1 MTASAPTV
9 SQPEEPEDTTPGP
22 LRRAA
27 AAAVRPARAAWS
39 WCASGPV
46 SLTLA
51 VILVVARVI
60 ELLVRGTDAVARGS
74 VLAAPLE
81 GTDRPWALL
90 TAWAG
95 AGVLGPLI
103 GAVLLLTGGVL
114 LERFMGP
121 RRLALAALVGHV
133 IGVGAVVL
141 LHPVLSSIWPSWG
154 QGMGEHAMSGVALLL
169 VGSLGASSELMG
181 HTWRWRTRVL
191 LLGLLALVAA
201 VTGTASEVARLGSAL
216 AGTALGAVAWRSAQP
231 SPALGR
237 TARSSR
243 SVLAVL
249 VTGWALTIGLS
260 VISRAATGPLS
271 GARIG
276 LAGGEGALAGFGAVL
291 LALMPV
297 LLQLVLAEGLRRG
310 RRVAAI
316 GTIALQVLLAITSVL
331 SVATGQVDHDAV
343 VIPTSGP
350 WLVSSH
356 LALPLVLNLLV
367 VLLVAWSWR
376 DLGQRTSRAVLRRA
390 LGVWAATAALGA
402 VVAVVLGL
410 TDAEGFA
417 PEANAWDLF
426 WDYATR
432 LLPSSAE
439 PFLAPQL
446 IARSVLAHV
455 AVQGVPAIVWLVGA
469 GATLVAVLAPT
480 AAGGAT
486 RDDLKELVRT
496 TGAGSLGWML
506 TWPGNEARLSAD
518 GRTGFAYRTGSG
530 VALTLSDPA
539 CTAED
544 VEAAVDD
551 FTGFCHETGLIPA
564 LYSVHEP
571 VMRAARAR
579 GWTVLQVAEEAVI
592 DLPDLAFKGKAFQDV
607 RTALNHA
614 SREGITAVW
623 TTWRDAPEG
632 RRDQIRAISQAWA
645 GEKALPE
652 MGFTLGG
659 LAEIDDD
666 ETRLLLAVDEEGTVH
681 AVTSWMPVYEDGQ
694 VVGLTLDVM
703 RKRDGG
709 WRPSIE
715 YLIARAAQDAQADGL
730 RFLSLSGAPLSHSPV
745 PEGVDDAGAS
755 RFDPL
760 LDLLAGLLEPAYGFG
775 SLHSFKRK
783 FKPRSV
789 PMYLAVPDVV
799 DLPTVGL
806 AIARA
811 YVPDITPAQAARFAQ
826 VLVSRD

>member
-1 MTASAPTV
+1 MAASAPIV
-9 SQPEEPEDTTPGP
+9 SRPEEPEDTAPGP

-39 WCASGPV
+39 WCATGPV
-46 SLTLA
+46 SLALTALLL
-51 VILVVARVI
+51 IARVI
-60 ELLVRGTDAVARGS
+60 EVLARGPRAVAGGS

-81 GTDRPWALL
+81 GTERPWALL
-90 TAWAG
+90 TAWMG
-95 AGVLGPLI
+95 TGVLGPLI
-103 GAVLLLTGGVL
+103 GAVVLLTAGVL
-114 LERFMGP
+114 VERYESS
-121 RRLALAALVGHV
+121 RRFALAALVGHV
-133 IGVGAVVL
+133 IGVGGVVL
-141 LHPVLSSIWPSWG
+141 LHPALTAIWPTWG
-154 QGMGEHAMSGVALLL
+154 QGMEERAVSGVALLL
-169 VGSLGASSELMG
+169 AGALGGASELMG
-181 HTWRWRTRVL
+181 RRWRWRSRLL

-201 VTGTASEVARLGSAL
+201 VTGTASEVARLLSAL
-216 AGTALGAVAWRSAQP
+216 AGTLLGAVAWRRARP
-231 SPALGR
+231 STAGA

-249 VTGWALTIGLS
+249 VTGWSLTMGLS
-260 VISRAATGPLS
+260 VISKAASGPLS

-276 LAGGEGALAGFGAVL
+276 LAGGEDALSGIGSVV

-297 LLQLVLAEGLRRG
+297 LLQLALAEGLRRG
-310 RRVAAI
+310 RRTAAI
-316 GTIALQVLLAITSVL
+316 GTIALQVLLAVTSVL
-331 SVATGQVDHDAV
+331 SVATGQVDDDAV
-343 VIPTSGP
+343 VIPSSGR

-367 VLLVAWSWR
+367 VLLVVRSWR
-376 DLGQRTSRAVLRRA
+376 ELNQRTSRGVLRRA
-390 LGVWAATAALGA
+390 VAVWAATAAACAAGA
-402 VVAVVLGL
+402 VLFGL
-410 TDAEGFA
+410 ADAAGFSPEG
-417 PEANAWDLF
+417 NAWDLF
-426 WDYATR
+426 WDYVTR

-446 IARSVLAHV
+446 VARTVLAHV
-455 AVQGVPAIVWLVGA
+455 AVQGMPAIAWLVGA
-469 GATLVAVLAPT
+469 GATLVAMLAPT

-486 RDDLKELVRT
+486 RDDLKELVRS

-539 CTAED
+539 CAGGD

-551 FTGFCHETGLIPA
+551 FTAFCRETGLIPA

-571 VMRAARAR
+571 AMRVARAH

-623 TTWRDAPEG
+623 TTWREAPEG

-645 GEKALPE
+645 GQKALPE

-659 LAEIDDD
+659 LTEIDDD

-681 AVTSWMPVYEDGQ
+681 AVTSWMPVYEEGE

-715 YLIARAAQDAQADGL
+715 YLIARAAQDARAEGL
-730 RFLSLSGAPLSHSPV
+730 RFLSLSGAPLSHSTA
-745 PEGVDDAGAS
+745 PEGTDDAGAS

>member
-1 MTASAPTV
+1 MAASTPTV
-9 SQPEEPEDTTPGP
+9 SQPEEPEDTAPGP

-39 WCASGPV
+39 WCATGPV
-46 SLTLA
+46 SLSLA
-51 VILVVARVI
+51 ALLVLARVI
-60 ELLVRGTDAVARGS
+60 ELLARGSRAVAGGS

-81 GTDRPWALL
+81 GTERPWALL
-90 TAWAG
+90 TAWMG
-95 AGVLGPLI
+95 TGVLGPLI
-103 GAVLLLTGGVL
+103 GAVALLTAGVL
-114 LERFMGP
+114 LERYESS
-121 RRLALAALVGHV
+121 RRFALAALVGHV
-133 IGVGAVVL
+133 IGVGGVVL
-141 LHPVLSSIWPSWG
+141 LHPALTAIWPTWG
-154 QGMGEHAMSGVALLL
+154 QGMEERAVSGVALLL
-169 VGSLGASSELMG
+169 AGALGGASELMG
-181 HTWRWRTRVL
+181 RRWRWRSRLL

-201 VTGTASEVARLGSAL
+201 VTGTASEVARLLSAL
-216 AGTALGAVAWRSAQP
+216 AGTLLGAVAWRSARP
-231 SPALGR
+231 STAGA

-249 VTGWALTIGLS
+249 VTGWSLTMGLS
-260 VISRAATGPLS
+260 VISKAASGPLS

-276 LAGGEGALAGFGAVL
+276 LAGGEDALSGIGSVV

-297 LLQLVLAEGLRRG
+297 LLQLALAEGLRRG
-310 RRVAAI
+310 RRTAAI
-316 GTIALQVLLAITSVL
+316 GTIALQVLLAVTSVL
-331 SVATGQVDHDAV
+331 SVATGQVGHEAV
-343 VIPTSGP
+343 VIPSSGP

-367 VLLVAWSWR
+367 VLLVAWTWR
-376 DLGQRTSRAVLRRA
+376 ELDQRTSRGVLRRA
-390 LGVWAATAALGA
+390 LGVWAATAAVCAGAREISAPTTLGFSP
-402 VVAVVLGL
+402 
-410 TDAEGFA
+410 EG
-417 PEANAWDLF
+417 NAWDLF
-426 WDYATR
+426 WDYVTR

-455 AVQGVPAIVWLVGA
+455 AVQGMPAIAWLVGA
-469 GATLVAVLAPT
+469 GATLVAMLAPT
-480 AAGGAT
+480 AEGGAT
-486 RDDLKELVRT
+486 RDDLKDLVRS

-539 CTAED
+539 CAAAD
-544 VEAAVDD
+544 VEGAVDD
-551 FTGFCHETGLIPA
+551 FTAFCRETGLIPA
-564 LYSVHEP
+564 LYSVHDP
-571 VMRAARAR
+571 AMRVARAR
-579 GWTVLQVAEEAVI
+579 GWTVLQVAEEAVV

-623 TTWRDAPEG
+623 TSWREAPEG
-632 RRDQIRAISQAWA
+632 RRDQIRAISRGWA

-681 AVTSWMPVYEDGQ
+681 AVTSWMPVYEEGEL
-694 VVGLTLDVM
+694 VGLTLDVM

-715 YLIARAAQDAQADGL
+715 YLIARAAQDAQAEGL
-730 RFLSLSGAPLSHSPV
+730 RFLSLSGAPLAHSPA

>member
-1 MTASAPTV
+1 MAASTPTV
-9 SQPEEPEDTTPGP
+9 SQPEEPEDTAPGP

-39 WCASGPV
+39 WCATGPV
-46 SLTLA
+46 SLSLA
-51 VILVVARVI
+51 ALLVLARVI
-60 ELLVRGTDAVARGS
+60 ELLARGSRAVAGGS

-81 GTDRPWALL
+81 GTERPWALL
-90 TAWAG
+90 TAWMG
-95 AGVLGPLI
+95 TGVLGPLI
-103 GAVLLLTGGVL
+103 GAVALLTAGVL
-114 LERFMGP
+114 LERYESS
-121 RRLALAALVGHV
+121 RRFALAALVGHV
-133 IGVGAVVL
+133 IGVGGVVL
-141 LHPVLSSIWPSWG
+141 LHPALTAIWPTWG
-154 QGMGEHAMSGVALLL
+154 QGMEERAVSGVALLL
-169 VGSLGASSELMG
+169 AGALGGASELMG
-181 HTWRWRTRVL
+181 RRWRWRSRLL

-201 VTGTASEVARLGSAL
+201 VTGTASEVARLLSAL
-216 AGTALGAVAWRSAQP
+216 AGTLLGAVAWRSARP
-231 SPALGR
+231 STAGA

-249 VTGWALTIGLS
+249 VTGWSLTMGLS
-260 VISRAATGPLS
+260 VISKAASGPLS

-276 LAGGEGALAGFGAVL
+276 LAGGEDALSGIGSVV

-297 LLQLVLAEGLRRG
+297 LLQLALAEGLRRG
-310 RRVAAI
+310 RRTAAI
-316 GTIALQVLLAITSVL
+316 GTIALQVLLAVTSVL
-331 SVATGQVDHDAV
+331 SVATGQVGHEAV
-343 VIPTSGP
+343 VIPSSGP

-367 VLLVAWSWR
+367 VLLVAWTWR
-376 DLGQRTSRAVLRRA
+376 ELDQRTSRGVLRRA
-390 LGVWAATAALGA
+390 LGVWAATAAVCAGAA
-402 VVAVVLGL
+402 VVIGL
-410 TDAEGFA
+410 ADADGFSPEG
-417 PEANAWDLF
+417 NAWDLF
-426 WDYATR
+426 WDYVTR

-455 AVQGVPAIVWLVGA
+455 AVQGMPAIAWLVGA
-469 GATLVAVLAPT
+469 GATLVAMLAPT
-480 AAGGAT
+480 AEGGAT
-486 RDDLKELVRT
+486 RDDLKDLVRS

-539 CTAED
+539 CAAAD
-544 VEAAVDD
+544 VEGAVDD
-551 FTGFCHETGLIPA
+551 FTAFCRETGLIPA

-571 VMRAARAR
+571 AMRVARAR
-579 GWTVLQVAEEAVI
+579 GWTVLQVAEEAVV

-623 TTWRDAPEG
+623 TSWREAPEG
-632 RRDQIRAISQAWA
+632 RRDQIRAISRGWA

-681 AVTSWMPVYEDGQ
+681 AVTSWMPVYEEGEL
-694 VVGLTLDVM
+694 VGLTLDVM

-715 YLIARAAQDAQADGL
+715 YLIARAAQDAQAEGL
-730 RFLSLSGAPLSHSPV
+730 RFLSLSGAPLAHSPA

>member
-9 SQPEEPEDTTPGP
+9 SQPEEPEDTAPSP

-39 WCASGPV
+39 WCATGPV

-51 VILVVARVI
+51 LVLVVARVI
-60 ELLVRGTDAVARGS
+60 ELLVRGTHAVARGS

-95 AGVLGPLI
+95 TGVLGPLT

-114 LERFMGP
+114 LERFMGS

-154 QGMGEHAMSGVALLL
+154 QGMEERTVSGVALLL
-169 VGSLGASSELMG
+169 AGALGGASELMG
-181 HTWRWRTRVL
+181 RRWRWRSRLL

-201 VTGTASEVARLGSAL
+201 VTGTASEVARLLSAL
-216 AGTALGAVAWRSAQP
+216 TGTLLGAVAWRSARP
-231 SPALGR
+231 STAGA

-249 VTGWALTIGLS
+249 VTGWSLTMGLS
-260 VISRAATGPLS
+260 VISRAASGPLS

-276 LAGGEGALAGFGAVL
+276 LAGGEDALSGIGSVVLAV
-291 LALMPV
+291 MPV
-297 LLQLVLAEGLRRG
+297 LLQLALAEGLRRG
-310 RRVAAI
+310 RRTAAI
-316 GTIALQVLLAITSVL
+316 GTIALQVLLAVTSVL
-331 SVATGQVDHDAV
+331 SVATGQVDDDAV
-343 VIPTSGP
+343 VIPSSGR

-367 VLLVAWSWR
+367 VLLVVWSWR
-376 DLGQRTSRAVLRRA
+376 ELNQRTSRGVLRRA
-390 LGVWAATAALGA
+390 VAVWAATAAACAAGA
-402 VVAVVLGL
+402 VLIGL
-410 TDAEGFA
+410 ADAAGFSPEG
-417 PEANAWDLF
+417 NAWDLF
-426 WDYATR
+426 WDYVTR

-446 IARSVLAHV
+446 VARSLMAHV
-455 AVQGVPAIVWLVGA
+455 AVQGMPAIAWLVGA
-469 GATLVAVLAPT
+469 GAVLAAMLAPT

-486 RDDLKELVRT
+486 RDDLKNLVRS

-539 CTAED
+539 CAAGD
-544 VEAAVDD
+544 VETAVDD
-551 FTGFCHETGLIPA
+551 FTAFCRETGLIPA
-564 LYSVHEP
+564 LYSVHDP
-571 VMRAARAR
+571 AMRAARAR

-614 SREGITAVW
+614 SREGIAAVW

-681 AVTSWMPVYEDGQ
+681 AVTSWMPVYEGGE

-715 YLIARAAQDAQADGL
+715 YLIARAAQGAQAEGL